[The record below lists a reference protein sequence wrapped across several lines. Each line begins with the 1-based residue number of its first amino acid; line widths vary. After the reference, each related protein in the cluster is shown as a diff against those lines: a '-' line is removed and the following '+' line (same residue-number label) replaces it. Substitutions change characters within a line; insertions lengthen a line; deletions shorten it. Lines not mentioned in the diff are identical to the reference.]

1 MIEIKITKDNID
13 SLIVG
18 DVIKFHNGYE
28 WRTRIIN
35 DFILERHFFPT
46 GIGNEACDLL
56 NPLFGKHTYKLINH
70 GND

>member
-1 MIEIKITKDNID
+1 MIEVKITKDNID

-35 DFILERHFFPT
+35 DFILERHFFQQELGMKPV
-46 GIGNEACDLL
+46 
-56 NPLFGKHTYKLINH
+56 TY
-70 GND
+70 